1 MSQEE
6 SIRLLITLGIII
18 FISIILYNIIKKF
31 IERQNIKQIV
41 KFMQQNI
48 NNKNRK
54 DINSLIES
62 VKNNKE
68 DFKNE

>member
-31 IERQNIKQIV
+31 IERQNIKQILQ
-41 KFMQQNI
+41 FMQQNI

>member
-31 IERQNIKQIV
+31 IERQNI
-41 KFMQQNI
+41 
-48 NNKNRK
+48 NRK